1 MNTLRQDLK
10 IIEQWIKPNSQIL
23 DLGCGEG
30 ELLKH
35 LKDSKNVR
43 GYGLEIDHD
52 KITRCIAQ
60 GLNVIEQDLDKGLK
74 NFKDDSMNT
83 VIMTQALQA
92 VERPDL
98 MIDEMLRIG
107 EEAIVTFPNF
117 GYWRTRF
124 YLMFKGRM
132 PMSKIIPYN
141 WYDTP
146 NIHFC
151 TFRDFEVLCH
161 EKRIRILDKTV
172 LDGEYNENF
181 GMKVWPSLLG
191 EIAIYR
197 IKRK

>member
-23 DLGCGEG
+23 DLGCGDG

-35 LKDSKNVR
+35 LKDSKGVR
-43 GYGLEIDHD
+43 GYGLEIDHE

-74 NFKDDSMNT
+74 NFKDDSMST

-124 YLMFKGRM
+124 YLMLKGRM
-132 PMSKIIPYN
+132 PMSKTIPYN
-141 WYDTP
+141 WYDSP

-172 LDGEYNENF
+172 LDGEYNEHF

>member
-1 MNTLRQDLK
+1 MRQDLK

-23 DLGCGEG
+23 DLGCGDG

-35 LKDSKNVR
+35 LKDSKGVR
-43 GYGLEIDHD
+43 GYGLEIDHE

-74 NFKDDSMNT
+74 NFKDDSMST

-124 YLMFKGRM
+124 YLMLKGRM
-132 PMSKIIPYN
+132 PMSKTIPYN

-172 LDGEYNENF
+172 LDGEYNEHF